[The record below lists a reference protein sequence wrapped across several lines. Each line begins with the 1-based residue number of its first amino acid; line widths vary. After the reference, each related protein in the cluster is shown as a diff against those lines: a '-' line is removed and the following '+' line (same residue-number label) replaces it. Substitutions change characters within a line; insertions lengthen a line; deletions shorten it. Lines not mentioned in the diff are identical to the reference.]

1 MVAITAT
8 TYATP
13 SNPSWTIKA
22 RLQQARQEADQ
33 AETNAQ
39 QLRTEADQAE
49 QAAQQGQSKV
59 GALTTQAAQADST
72 YTAQLRSKVA
82 STQAKQVQTVLAPV
96 ATVAAN
102 QFNFP
107 DNPLR
112 RTNASVWSLANQGG
126 TSGRF
131 VNLSV

>member
-8 TYATP
+8 SYATP
-13 SNPSWTIKA
+13 SAQSWSIRA

-39 QLRTEADQAE
+39 QLRAEADQAE
-49 QAAQQGQSKV
+49 QAAQHGQAKV
-59 GALTTQAAQADST
+59 GALTTQVAQTDST
-72 YTAQLRSKVA
+72 YAAQLRNQVA
-82 STQAKQVQTVLAPV
+82 STQSKQVQTVLAPV

-112 RTNASVWSLANQGG
+112 RANATVWSLANQGG